1 MENEK
6 INYKLVIVEWV
17 EVQTSLENI
26 HIDDLKEIRPLTN
39 VSTGFLLRKTN
50 KNITIG
56 FSLKSKDWI
65 NQYQII
71 PRDLIK
77 TMIIIPPEIYQ
88 DFDMTKEKMENKKP
102 SESDKALDNLIDLEK
117 SKINNPENL
126 PNENKESLLHKTL
139 ENAFPDQ

>member
-6 INYKLVIVEWV
+6 INYKLIIVEWV

-56 FSLKSKDWI
+56 FSLKSKNWI

-77 TMIIIPPEIYQ
+77 TMIIIPPEVYQ
-88 DFDMTKEKMENKKP
+88 DFDMTKEKIENKKP
-102 SESDKALDNLIDLEK
+102 LYIDTC
-117 SKINNPENL
+117 KIL
-126 PNENKESLLHKTL
+126 
-139 ENAFPDQ
+139 